1 MLTAWLAEVD
11 EFGVD
16 GATVSVGSVA
26 RTSEAV
32 VKTTLRERS
41 DVWLAEVSAFNV
53 TAVTAEVGTTVV
65 IASDAWLAEVNV
77 FGVTVVDRAIFEVVA
92 ADVWFSV
99 DVTVKN
105 VIVSD
110 GSLFIVDT
118 FGNWTPLVVGS
129 AACSAEVDDFGFTA
143 FDVNTLFVAFNVWLA
158 EDNSVDIIAVLA
170 LLL

>member
-1 MLTAWLAEVD
+1 MVVCIVKLTD
-11 EFGVD
+11 
-16 GATVSVGSVA
+16 ATDFV
-26 RTSEAV
+26 
-32 VKTTLRERS
+32 
-41 DVWLAEVSAFNV
+41 
-53 TAVTAEVGTTVV
+53 VTAEVGTTVV

-77 FGVTVVDRAIFEVVA
+77 FGVTVVDGAILEVVA

-105 VIVSD
+105 KTTVVVVSD